1 MNGMNVYPIPYIVEF
16 TWDNGAVFEDM
27 RAVCMAF
34 DEDDAR
40 AIIHSKYSTNNTN
53 HNIAKV
59 SNKPH
64 QRMH

>member
-34 DEDDAR
+34 DSVYFHR
-40 AIIHSKYSTNNTN
+40 RT
-53 HNIAKV
+53 V
-59 SNKPH
+59 
-64 QRMH
+64 